1 LRYAE
6 AISRSRSDCD
16 FPVGCPCLVSGDTR
30 ALPPWNDF
38 HRDVDLPDPPTPLL
52 RRRKRDITMKR
63 SSWRWPNDRNPNNW
77 SEYEEVVTVYL
88 LRAYKDEP
96 HREAWVQQALSYID
110 KMVSLAP
117 SEPANL
123 YSSAYNYERAGDLSK
138 NGCPSYEKAAIIVRE
153 FEFVTEGRQS
163 HGRGLEVSNQAA
175 SARERGLSKRLT
187 TKIESWCITTG
198 SPSGLH

>member
-1 LRYAE
+1 
-6 AISRSRSDCD
+6 
-16 FPVGCPCLVSGDTR
+16 
-30 ALPPWNDF
+30 
-38 HRDVDLPDPPTPLL
+38 
-52 RRRKRDITMKR
+52 MKR

-198 SPSGLH
+198 SPRACTRATRGVRWFTAFAAASFLQCFSQHFDGGVCGLKPARGGLIDGKACD